1 MRVRV
6 VRLRWVVGVVCLLA
20 GCGVC
25 VVHGQEAEPKTTES
39 KSATIAVNV
48 RLVTVPV
55 TVRDKK
61 GVLVTRLKQEDFA
74 LTEDGKPQTIRYFDH
89 EDDVPLTLGLLVDVS
104 RSQRNA
110 LDEEREASSAFLDGM
125 LVAERDKAFVVQFG
139 GKVDLLAD
147 VTASLGKLQAGL
159 KRLDVE
165 QTQFDSGSSPDANDS
180 QGSGSDGDRRG
191 GRGHGGGTALYD
203 AIFLSSDEVIAKEK
217 NRKALILLTDG
228 VDNGSRESISG
239 AIESAQRADTA
250 VYAIYFKGEE
260 GQSDHTGSGGF
271 PGGGRRGGGFPGGGG
286 GFPGEGGGG
295 GRRSPQQ
302 QNRSDGKKTLER
314 ITEETGG
321 RMFEV
326 TKKQT
331 LPQIYRQIAE
341 ELRSQYRI
349 GFTPSDASEGYHKV
363 VVDLPKDKKSYIQA
377 REGFYSGSVKQ

>member
-20 GCGVC
+20 GCGVF

-260 GQSDHTGSGGF
+260 GQSDHGGSGGF

-286 GFPGEGGGG
+286 GYPGGGGGGG
-295 GRRSPQQ
+295 GRRSPQ
-302 QNRSDGKKTLER
+302 
-314 ITEETGG
+314 
-321 RMFEV
+321 
-326 TKKQT
+326 
-331 LPQIYRQIAE
+331 
-341 ELRSQYRI
+341 
-349 GFTPSDASEGYHKV
+349 
-363 VVDLPKDKKSYIQA
+363 
-377 REGFYSGSVKQ
+377 